1 MFIAE
6 IGLNHLGSPKRLINY
21 VNYLNET
28 NIDALT
34 VQIREPEYYSKN
46 PKFELDNSDYL
57 KIIKK
62 AKDKGKKFGIAIA
75 DVSKISFFE
84 TLNVD
89 FYKII
94 RNDINNEILTDEL
107 VKTGKKLIVSTGT
120 ASENEI
126 LIFISKY
133 KNSNFVINHTQIS
146 NDVKDSNLKA
156 IKTLKK
162 KFNTD
167 ISFGNHCN
175 DFNIFY
181 MALAFEP
188 SDILFYVKENNID
201 KFPDDEHAVPLNDVG
216 KLVRN
221 MKSLQKALGDGKKQ
235 KMEIKI

>member
-94 RNDINNEILTDEL
+94 RNDINNETLTDEL

>member
-1 MFIAE
+1 MYIAE
-6 IGLNHLGSPKRLINY
+6 IGLNHLGSPKKLINY

-34 VQIREPEYYSKN
+34 VQIREPEYYAKN
-46 PKFELDNSDYL
+46 PSFELDNSDYS

-62 AKDKGKKFGIAIA
+62 IKNKGKKFGIAIA
-75 DVSKISFFE
+75 DVSRISFFE

-94 RNDINNEILTDEL
+94 RDDINNENLTDEL
-107 VKTGKKLIVSTGT
+107 IKTQKKLIVSTGT

-126 LIFISKY
+126 LTFISKY

-188 SDILFYVKENNID
+188 SDILFYVKENNVD
-201 KFPDDEHAVPLNDVG
+201 KFPDDEHAILLNDVG
-216 KLVRN
+216 KLVNN
-221 MKSLQKALGDGKKQ
+221 MKSLEKALGDGKKQ

>member
-94 RNDINNEILTDEL
+94 RNDINNETLTDEL

-201 KFPDDEHAVPLNDVG
+201 KFPDDEHAIPLNDVG